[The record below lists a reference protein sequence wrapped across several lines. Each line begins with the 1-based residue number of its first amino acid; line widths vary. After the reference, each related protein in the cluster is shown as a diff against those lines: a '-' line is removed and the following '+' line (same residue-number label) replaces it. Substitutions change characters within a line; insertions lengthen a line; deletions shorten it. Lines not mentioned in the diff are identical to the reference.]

1 MLRVLKSD
9 QAIDFLVQVSI
20 ARCELI
26 AEHAQYPEVDLVG
39 SVGIGRVPFRLDI
52 RGVVVQQVV
61 HVMALVLVRADDLG
75 VDRHVIE
82 NQRVRAHA
90 LLQTEVFAGVSGVD
104 RLDLR
109 LNALTVAAGVASIAD
124 IVFLEYRQ
132 RRNRVANRI
141 DCRVQGFYS
150 QVIAGGGLQCGVA
163 DPRYLRHLPQPHVGA
178 HGDNA
183 GEDLSWI
190 RFMLDVAVQ
199 HMSEVA

>member
-1 MLRVLKSD
+1 VLRVLESD

-90 LLQTEVFAGVSGVD
+90 LLQTEVFVGVSGVD
-104 RLDLR
+104 RRDLR
-109 LNALTVAAGVASIAD
+109 LNALTVAAGVASVAD
-124 IVFLEYRQ
+124 IVFLE
-132 RRNRVANRI
+132 
-141 DCRVQGFYS
+141 
-150 QVIAGGGLQCGVA
+150 
-163 DPRYLRHLPQPHVGA
+163 
-178 HGDNA
+178 
-183 GEDLSWI
+183 
-190 RFMLDVAVQ
+190 
-199 HMSEVA
+199 